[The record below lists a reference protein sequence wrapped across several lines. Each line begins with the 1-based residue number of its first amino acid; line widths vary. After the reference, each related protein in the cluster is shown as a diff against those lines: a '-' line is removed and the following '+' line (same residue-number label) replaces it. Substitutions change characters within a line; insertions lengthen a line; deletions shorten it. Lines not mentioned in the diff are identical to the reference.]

1 MVEVAKASV
10 PGLDICL
17 LDQDAESE
25 SESDRRGIGSDRR
38 VIKSDRR
45 GIESTSTLLAFCS
58 CAEGCEYVSIY
69 QY

>member
-25 SESDRRGIGSDRR
+25 SESDRRGI
-38 VIKSDRR
+38 K
-45 GIESTSTLLAFCS
+45 STSTLLAFCS